1 VLSTG
6 EASVGR
12 IGFFANYLATNDGVF
27 YYPSYANLLVDVG
40 LLFAFLYLSYLFLVW
55 KGFFRNTVLSAWTG
69 LLMVGSFGCL
79 IMPFFALDY
88 WSRWML
94 MLVYPFTFYA
104 VNGFSKL
111 LRGFNNSKSGISG
124 FSRKVAFGALG
135 VTVLLGSVYL
145 ATPLLMNTVQVGMF
159 VLPNVSAH
167 FSSAPA
173 VPYKDVGS
181 VAQAVTWLNQN
192 MADDSAAI
200 VNHVLILWDQLY
212 LDKSHLRIQFWND
225 ANLALNEALERGFRS
240 VYFVWWNEDIGW
252 YDVSVPRQFTRL
264 RDFGRIS
271 VYEFTSPVHA

>member
-1 VLSTG
+1 
-6 EASVGR
+6 
-12 IGFFANYLATNDGVF
+12 
-27 YYPSYANLLVDVG
+27 
-40 LLFAFLYLSYLFLVW
+40 
-55 KGFFRNTVLSAWTG
+55 
-69 LLMVGSFGCL
+69 
-79 IMPFFALDY
+79 
-88 WSRWML
+88 ML